1 MKPSLFIHI
10 STPKLKF
17 QYKLFDTNGIKMRNI
32 LTLPFNCYTQ
42 MALGFCILY
51 IITLHNHNLEKTW
64 FILKKNKVVIIF
76 FNLKQYYFKFI
87 QNLSKFMSQTRF
99 NNFIYSELEQD
110 YESKKVC
117 AASTLGL
124 VSFSRIYIYIYI
136 LYHRLYPLIVV
147 FFFNFCIYYFSKY
160 FSCNQFN
167 EKIEK
172 DFGLLDKW
180 VTWWNSFFQY
190 SFSFDNQRSCK
201 N

>member
-136 LYHRLYPLIVV
+136 FFIIGCIHWLLFFSLISV
-147 FFFNFCIYYFSKY
+147 FIIFLNISLAI
-160 FSCNQFN
+160 N
-167 EKIEK
+167 
-172 DFGLLDKW
+172 LM
-180 VTWWNSFFQY
+180 
-190 SFSFDNQRSCK
+190 RR
-201 N
+201 